1 MNRTLLHRIN
11 TIQAEIESE
20 FESQP
25 LPSRCE
31 QMPGMCCGDPGCPD
45 KHCPGHP
52 EARIAAEA
60 IGYESALPIEY
71 AEPEPELFS
80 LVGELVKA
88 WPWALIAL
96 VFALAA
102 AVRFSH

>member
-1 MNRTLLHRIN
+1 
-11 TIQAEIESE
+11 
-20 FESQP
+20 
-25 LPSRCE
+25 
-31 QMPGMCCGDPGCPD
+31 MCCGDPGCPD

-52 EARIAAEA
+52 EARIATDPP
-60 IGYESALPIEY
+60 GYESTIPVEH
-71 AEPEPELFS
+71 AEPGPEPELFS

-102 AVRFSH
+102 IVRFSH